1 MTKRF
6 VLEGAESTRKLSVD
20 YSNALNQEQR
30 DAVLH
35 GEGAALV
42 LAGAGSGKTT
52 TITYRVAYMIERGTP
67 PSDIL
72 LLTFTNKA
80 SREMLERVE
89 RLLGSA
95 VHGIW
100 GGTFHSIANRLLRM
114 NAERLGY
121 TPGFTI
127 LDMED
132 AKGLLKAVLKD
143 MHIDMTQRRFPSPAV
158 CANILSYAR
167 NICGSIQETVE
178 LKHPSFRELISDLEE
193 LARRYD
199 DRKQKTNSMDFDDL
213 LQNLLRLLEMPD
225 AGASISSRFRYVLV
239 DEYQDTNA
247 IQARIVNR
255 FAHAHGNV
263 FVVGDDAQSIYGFRG
278 ADVQNIL
285 CFPEEHAQVR
295 VFKLVTNYRSTPEI
309 LHLANDSLRHNL
321 DQFEKELVGV
331 QLGGSKPAVIPCA
344 SAKQEA
350 QYIAEQALRLREE
363 GTALRNMAVLFR
375 ATSHSQQ
382 LELELLKRDI
392 PYEYR
397 GGLKF
402 FERAHIKD
410 IQAFLRV
417 FQNPKDETAWRRVLV
432 MQAGIGET
440 LAGALSRQA
449 MTHEHFSGALAD
461 RMDGIVTPRA
471 ASGWGEFLAI
481 AGSMVTEAPTPSAMI
496 RAVAASSYQQLLE
509 REYPNWR
516 DRLEDIEQFALFAEG
531 YESLESFLADV
542 SLYDDVLAKR
552 EEYGPNDDERMVLS
566 TVHQSKGLEWDTVF
580 ILHLA
585 DGAFPNGRALAE
597 ENGIEE
603 ERRLFYVAVTRARR
617 RLFLS
622 YPLTMGHDSLVLN
635 RPSQFLDEI
644 DPRLTERIEL
654 VDAYR
659 AKPPPDHGWNWDLS
673 GSEDVIE
680 LDALGEPRASASSR
694 TAWKASTKS
703 ANKPPRELLPP
714 V

>member
-1 MTKRF
+1 
-6 VLEGAESTRKLSVD
+6 
-20 YSNALNQEQR
+20 
-30 DAVLH
+30 
-35 GEGAALV
+35 
-42 LAGAGSGKTT
+42 
-52 TITYRVAYMIERGTP
+52 
-67 PSDIL
+67 
-72 LLTFTNKA
+72 
-80 SREMLERVE
+80 
-89 RLLGSA
+89 
-95 VHGIW
+95 
-100 GGTFHSIANRLLRM
+100 
-114 NAERLGY
+114 
-121 TPGFTI
+121 
-127 LDMED
+127 
-132 AKGLLKAVLKD
+132 
-143 MHIDMTQRRFPSPAV
+143 
-158 CANILSYAR
+158 
-167 NICGSIQETVE
+167 
-178 LKHPSFRELISDLEE
+178 
-193 LARRYD
+193 
-199 DRKQKTNSMDFDDL
+199 
-213 LQNLLRLLEMPD
+213 
-225 AGASISSRFRYVLV
+225 
-239 DEYQDTNA
+239 
-247 IQARIVNR
+247 
-255 FAHAHGNV
+255 
-263 FVVGDDAQSIYGFRG
+263 
-278 ADVQNIL
+278 
-285 CFPEEHAQVR
+285 
-295 VFKLVTNYRSTPEI
+295 
-309 LHLANDSLRHNL
+309 
-321 DQFEKELVGV
+321 
-331 QLGGSKPAVIPCA
+331 
-344 SAKQEA
+344 
-350 QYIAEQALRLREE
+350 
-363 GTALRNMAVLFR
+363 
-375 ATSHSQQ
+375 
-382 LELELLKRDI
+382 
-392 PYEYR
+392 
-397 GGLKF
+397 
-402 FERAHIKD
+402 
-410 IQAFLRV
+410 
-417 FQNPKDETAWRRVLV
+417 
-432 MQAGIGET
+432 
-440 LAGALSRQA
+440 
-449 MTHEHFSGALAD
+449 
-461 RMDGIVTPRA
+461 
-471 ASGWGEFLAI
+471 
-481 AGSMVTEAPTPSAMI
+481 MVTEAPTPSAMI